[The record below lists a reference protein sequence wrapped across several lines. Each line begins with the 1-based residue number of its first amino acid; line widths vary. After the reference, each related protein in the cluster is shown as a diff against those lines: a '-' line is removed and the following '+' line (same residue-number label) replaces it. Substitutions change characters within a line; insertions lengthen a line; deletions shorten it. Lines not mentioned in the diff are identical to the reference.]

1 MKEGYM
7 LNIIDDSLKAI
18 GQKSDAEIITTV
30 IIAAIITLVRRS
42 LQRIVMIIESVDLKL
57 K

>member
-1 MKEGYM
+1 M
-7 LNIIDDSLKAI
+7 LNIIHDSLKAI

-42 LQRIVMIIESVDLKL
+42 LQGIVMIIESVDLKL

>member
-42 LQRIVMIIESVDLKL
+42 LQGIVMIIESVDLKL

>member
-1 MKEGYM
+1 M